1 MRVDARDTD
10 DGCGTARTCVQNSRH
25 YSVACKT
32 IQECRIS
39 GSPLH
44 AAVARRPTQRQLHC
58 ETRDSPRLYSSVVA
72 QYSPRC
78 TLSHRRG
85 AALQSRRRRIP
96 CVVLLAQ
103 RTPTRS
109 GWACLVRRRCN
120 TMLGSCVMTSIPND
134 ELASSFA
141 TCTACAIRF
150 STMRSRVAVRRVFK
164 QAYSS
169 PSVASARSPLRECAG
184 CTWRLLGGRELHAV
198 PQAFYCIPRCQ
209 AACQGA
215 PDAA

>member
-78 TLSHRRG
+78 TLSHGRG

-96 CVVLLAQ
+96 RVVLLAQ
-103 RTPTRS
+103 RTRTRS
-109 GWACLVRRRCN
+109 GWARRR
-120 TMLGSCVMTSIPND
+120 S
-134 ELASSFA
+134 
-141 TCTACAIRF
+141 
-150 STMRSRVAVRRVFK
+150 
-164 QAYSS
+164 
-169 PSVASARSPLRECAG
+169 SPLRYDARQLRDDNHPEWRSGEFVRHLHRMRDTIEHLVALASRDAHLCVCALA
-184 CTWRLLGGRELHAV
+184 CTWRLLGGREFLRGPPGILLHPAS
-198 PQAFYCIPRCQ
+198 PSRTSFARRGLTRRRPPRR
-209 AACQGA
+209 
-215 PDAA
+215 PHK